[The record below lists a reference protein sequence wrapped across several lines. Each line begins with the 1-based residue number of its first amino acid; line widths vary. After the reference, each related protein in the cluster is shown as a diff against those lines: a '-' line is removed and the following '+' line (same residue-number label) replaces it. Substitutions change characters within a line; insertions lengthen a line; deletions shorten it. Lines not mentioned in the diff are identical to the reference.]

1 MFLSQINT
9 TNGANVR
16 RQKPD
21 NCERKRRREKKKR
34 DQRKKAKKRRA
45 KYIYIPPTF
54 ICIYRERERER
65 GSEGKGGKLNRRA
78 RNRPRELR
86 QRRTSTARRTKPS
99 RKPQQPY
106 RCHQSFFS
114 RRSISLFF
122 SRCCCLFFF
131 SRACSFSL
139 LLYCL
144 NAQSFIYSFN
154 NDYVRF
160 TSFTETTPSFL
171 SCGYRALTCTM
182 RGLSSTLSKDASV
195 VSLVAR
201 ETRPRH

>member
-1 MFLSQINT
+1 MYDDRNPTIVS
-9 TNGANVR
+9 A
-16 RQKPD
+16 
-21 NCERKRRREKKKR
+21 REEGGKKKR

-86 QRRTSTARRTKPS
+86 HRRTYTARRTKPS

-122 SRCCCLFFF
+122 HAAVAFF
-131 SRACSFSL
+131 SFHGPVASHYCYTVSTHRA
-139 LLYCL
+139 
-144 NAQSFIYSFN
+144 
-154 NDYVRF
+154 
-160 TSFTETTPSFL
+160 SFTLLITIT
-171 SCGYRALTCTM
+171 
-182 RGLSSTLSKDASV
+182 
-195 VSLVAR
+195 
-201 ETRPRH
+201 